1 MAISQYC
8 LETNGAEQFSS
19 ITKFLQQEQWLFVGG
34 NLVKKAMTSFLEWSY
49 TESAWF
55 GHKDRVIILDSG
67 NSHDRLLKGD
77 WVWDPKQRCV
87 LIKTLERQRWV
98 DTVEGR
104 MIQKKYGRGNGKT
117 MKGTGT
123 SDGLWVG
130 KSESTCQ
137 GRQDVAMCWRKP
149 QGWRTWAE
157 LQAGWEDIGA
167 WRACLTADF
176 YFSLGQGTLVK
187 KTCT

>member
-19 ITKFLQQEQWLFVGG
+19 ITKFLQKEQWLFVGG

-55 GHKDRVIILDSG
+55 GLKGRVIILDSG

-77 WVWDPKQRCV
+77 GVWDPKQRCV

-104 MIQKKYGRGNGKT
+104 IIQKKYGRGNGKT
-117 MKGTGT
+117 MKTSAWKPMKGTGT
-123 SDGLWVG
+123 GDDLREE

-137 GRQDVAMCWRKP
+137 GRQDKAMYWRNP

-157 LQAGWEDIGA
+157 L
-167 WRACLTADF
+167 
-176 YFSLGQGTLVK
+176 
-187 KTCT
+187 